1 MEQNL
6 IQIETIQP
14 TFFPDIANPSV
25 VSIST
30 TPMQQKPLNQLNLVQ
45 LSTTTAGPASEKPK
59 KKK

>member
-6 IQIETIQP
+6 IHIETIQP